1 MSRNKCLLRGC
12 YHAYHWKVL
21 GLWCLT
27 PLSTIF
33 QLYRGG
39 QFYWWRKPEK
49 TTDLPQITDKLYN
62 IMLKWVHLAISE
74 TRTHNVI
81 EYTSHW
87 IYLSL
92 NIPLTEY
99 QIKQNTNKLK
109 VPYFFIFILLSYACT
124 LMPTLLSPSNF
135 RHDSQNVFLHVPCI
149 YLQSMSTCNE
159 LLFFNAKWIINASLF
174 HVEHKLHSVRKIM
187 LSAFYKTKLNI
198 YSTSLLKQQSSG
210 MYVAPL
216 GHIILILSLHSAY
229 LAEKQQM
236 PIL

>member
-1 MSRNKCLLRGC
+1 MSRIKCLFRGC

-21 GLWCLT
+21 ELWCLT

-87 IYLSL
+87 ISD
-92 NIPLTEY
+92 
-99 QIKQNTNKLK
+99 KKKTNKLK

-124 LMPTLLSPSNF
+124 LMPTLLSPSDF
-135 RHDSQNVFLHVPCI
+135 RHDALNVFLHVPCI
-149 YLQSMSTCNE
+149 YLQSMPTCNE

-174 HVEHKLHSVRKIM
+174 HVEHKLHSVRR
-187 LSAFYKTKLNI
+187 
-198 YSTSLLKQQSSG
+198 
-210 MYVAPL
+210 
-216 GHIILILSLHSAY
+216 
-229 LAEKQQM
+229 
-236 PIL
+236 